1 MLCAFS
7 IVCAMYGV
15 FYMVSLLSVMLY
27 IMRCVFC
34 NVCFML
40 SVISCVVCVV
50 SFIHLICC
58 VRELLMVFWMW
69 HFCFSDLVFYHISY
83 YLW

>member
-1 MLCAFS
+1 MCA
-7 IVCAMYGV
+7 AYGV

-27 IMRCVFC
+27 IVRCVFC

-40 SVISCVVCVV
+40 YVISCVVCVV

-58 VRELLMVFWMW
+58 VQELLMVFWDAAFLPFRPSFLP
-69 HFCFSDLVFYHISY
+69 HFLLFVVEVNAL
-83 YLW
+83 